1 MNAIALML
9 SAMFLLIFSVQ
20 AAAEISGYVIDE
32 ETKQGVP
39 GAFVYVKRIADEIRS
54 LFPDGGG
61 ENQCV
66 GHGVVITDENGKFE
80 IGSVGLFESQIYLN
94 NRYALYVYKRGYEY
108 SRPVEING
116 KIRYMDYAYIN
127 NGNKKNIVLK
137 VSRNIVVS
145 RCDRFCYIDGI
156 DSALCGYY
164 DESIIGFVEQLF
176 DEASEYG
183 KQDKYRIR
191 YMDLCQL
198 RARSMQMRGVDYTI
212 LYKYGCE
219 EYIKNSRV
227 IRSWK

>member
-1 MNAIALML
+1 M
-9 SAMFLLIFSVQ
+9 SAMFALILPVQ
-20 AAAEISGYVIDE
+20 AAAEMVGHVIDE
-32 ETKQGVP
+32 ETGQGVP
-39 GAFVYVKRIADEIRS
+39 GAFVYVKHIADEVRS

-61 ENQCV
+61 DDQCV
-66 GHGVVITDENGKFE
+66 GHKVVITDENGKFE

-116 KIRYMDYAYIN
+116 KIRYMDYTYIN
-127 NGNKKNIVLK
+127 DENKQNIVLR
-137 VSRNIVVS
+137 VARNTVAS
-145 RCDRFCYIDGI
+145 RCDRFCYVDGI

-164 DESIIGFVEQLF
+164 DESIIRFVEQLF

-183 KQDKYRIR
+183 KQEKYRIR

-198 RARSMQMRGVDYTI
+198 RAHSMQMHGVDYTV

-219 EYIKNSRV
+219 EHIKNSRV